1 MNTYILSLMLF
12 IDMCVSG
19 YELHYIPRN
28 DNASNI
34 NYNEMLCGWDSNGVS
49 SCSPLLQAPASMKSD
64 SRILLIVGL
73 LYMLIPHP
81 PR

>member
-1 MNTYILSLMLF
+1 MNKYTVSLMLF
-12 IDMCVSG
+12 IVTCVNG
-19 YELHYIPRN
+19 YELNYIPRD

-34 NYNEMLCGWDSNGVS
+34 NYNEMLCGWDSNGVA